1 MFKDLTPRKQ
11 TGFNF
16 RPYTPPWSGEEG
28 MVSASL
34 SHITQWGKGRY
45 LVQYQGSVRK
55 KRMIDAERDRAF
67 TTGVYWQVHFTNEQT
82 EAQGITAYLGAR
94 LANSGTG
101 I

>member
-1 MFKDLTPRKQ
+1 
-11 TGFNF
+11 
-16 RPYTPPWSGEEG
+16 
-28 MVSASL
+28 
-34 SHITQWGKGRY
+34 
-45 LVQYQGSVRK
+45 
-55 KRMIDAERDRAF
+55 MIDAERDRAF